1 MSERI
6 FDVEL
11 KTALEKYL
19 CLNCLSLCS
28 DESHFAEGTSTGSA
42 SRAPPRRVAVA
53 RLVCSV
59 PSPKD
64 SVCVPCFFFFF
75 FFNLFLAAWTNLLLE
90 MTNLLQ
96 HSVELGSGVTS
107 ELGELG
113 LACLLH

>member
-1 MSERI
+1 M
-6 FDVEL
+6 
-11 KTALEKYL
+11 
-19 CLNCLSLCS
+19 CLVFL
-28 DESHFAEGTSTGSA
+28 
-42 SRAPPRRVAVA
+42 
-53 RLVCSV
+53 
-59 PSPKD
+59 
-64 SVCVPCFFFFF
+64 FFF